1 MSDTVTRFDGV
12 TVRTNV
18 AEAEERIPDGW
29 KEVTIKF
36 KQSNLASGKQTFSIN
51 LGSGSQ
57 QMVKQV
63 IISVGDTGDEWGP
76 DGYFQVHRT
85 DGTPDETDPSDTL
98 LGEHYFNE
106 SNILIIDKP
115 KASSAALKIV
125 MDHNAGTAKDVRGSV
140 KYYYK

>member
-12 TVRTNV
+12 TVRRNI

-36 KQSNLASGKQTFSIN
+36 KQSSLASGKQTFTVN

-85 DGTPDETDPSDTL
+85 DGTPDESDPSDTL

>member
-1 MSDTVTRFDGV
+1 MARQVVRFDGI
-12 TVRTNV
+12 TVDR
-18 AEAEERIPDGW
+18 EISDAEERIPDGW

-36 KQSNLASGKQTFSIN
+36 KQSSLSSGKQTFTVN
-51 LGSGSQ
+51 LGSGSK

-63 IISVGDTGDEWGP
+63 IISVGDTGDEWGT

-106 SNILIIDKP
+106 SNMLIIDKP
-115 KASSAALKIV
+115 EASSEALKIV
-125 MDHNAGTAKDVRGSV
+125 LDHNAGSAKDIRGSV